1 MSEGNNIYCGF
12 FLNKLAIQLD
22 DHNHNSH
29 VIRVACFKPETDFRR
44 VLQLKVEKDHDFV
57 YGQLIHFSPR
67 TGKLEDKSLVS
78 LHEDIKTSYE
88 HPTQFKYSIIY
99 ILNDV
104 AVSAEDLP
112 SIGIY
117 KHPDLGI
124 MKDTQSHIKPGN
136 MTTIIIKVVVND
148 DDDTFDIEVIDGRH
162 EKYAVPEEEIMSPS
176 EKFENIHEFIKL
188 EHEYNK
194 KIESQIWKRIGV
206 LQLVGYSTSCIKGNR
221 PVFKLQDKT
230 QIEIFNK
237 QKKNSEVAIIQ
248 VEKVGDEEY
257 KDISDYQFGTLIE
270 NQENLKEDEVLA
282 QLKGPFR
289 HKFERNFEVGTSYF
303 RFESALSE
311 KIGKFWEKQKHK
323 DNELFEHTLYRS
335 TEKEIEEMKLMDLID
350 SRMKSEGEEIKDRGS
365 QQDLLNESQFN
376 AIKMALNEKRKVVCI
391 QGPPGTGKTYV
402 LAHLLAT
409 LLFRKKQ
416 AIVLTPTKE
425 ALKNI
430 MIMTEKV
437 IKEKNVPYNDLSLMD
452 CVKFEKAVN
461 DSPAAKDAQKKIA
474 QWNEDHKNNKLE
486 FEDLYSMKKNLINCT
501 FAEAGTEIIKQTSFI
516 FATMQSS
523 FVETALRYKMF
534 DPCMCV
540 IDEAAQVMET
550 QTWPAVMKMKRI
562 VMAGDPKQ
570 LPALVMSEQAKTAK
584 LDESIMDRII
594 LNKEKFSWV
603 MLDEQYRCH
612 PGIIVW
618 SNKSFYGRAL
628 SDKTDPNNTIHTSFK
643 IKVPTEFRTLFDPA
657 VLVDTSAETD
667 PEARSKLFEQISEES
682 YPNELNRTSK
692 SYKNDGEAILVLTHY
707 RHLREHGIEAEKIA
721 IIAPYR
727 GQTEIIKHG
736 MDNLIEKTGDK
747 SCKQT
752 TIGTVDSVQGQEYD
766 CVIFSMVRSNPRKT
780 MGFVCD
786 LRRLNV
792 VMTRAKRH
800 FMFIGNGYL
809 MANSWNKQIRDLF
822 HEFNGTR
829 HRFHPQNVFFN
840 HGKLEAEVKNNFGL
854 NFAAFVNASNDPEMK
869 LWCADFVERQKDPNF
884 IIKQKQRREQYYEAK
899 KAQYQASQNGKF

>member
-67 TGKLEDKSLVS
+67 TGKLENKSLVS

-194 KIESQIWKRIGV
+194 KVCAPSFFSFTKFLNFR
-206 LQLVGYSTSCIKGNR
+206 L
-221 PVFKLQDKT
+221 
-230 QIEIFNK
+230 
-237 QKKNSEVAIIQ
+237 
-248 VEKVGDEEY
+248 KV
-257 KDISDYQFGTLIE
+257 KFGSGS
-270 NQENLKEDEVLA
+270 EVLA

-289 HKFERNFEVGTSYF
+289 HK
-303 RFESALSE
+303 
-311 KIGKFWEKQKHK
+311 KQKHK

-335 TEKEIEEMKLMDLID
+335 TEEEIEEMKLMDLID

-461 DSPAAKDAQKKIA
+461 DSPAAKDAQKKIVSQSYDYAKITSIHQA

-570 LPALVMSEQAKTAK
+570 LPALVMSEQAKAAK

-603 MLDEQYRCH
+603 
-612 PGIIVW
+612 I
-618 SNKSFYGRAL
+618 
-628 SDKTDPNNTIHTSFK
+628 TSFK

-727 GQTEIIKHG
+727 GQTEVIKHG
-736 MDNLIEKTGDK
+736 MDNLIEKTGDD

-899 KAQYQASQNGKF
+899 RAQYQASQNGKF